1 VAPAERLALVATCAS
16 GLEEILDGELDA
28 LGVAARERQR
38 GAVRFAGG
46 WRECWRANWRLR
58 TANRVL
64 VELASWPAA
73 DGAALA
79 AGARALVSDQ
89 ASDRASDR
97 VSNQSSGETR
107 GPADLAALLH
117 PDRSFAIQATATASR
132 IRDTRWA
139 ALSAKDGLVDGQR
152 DRWGRRADVDRE
164 SPELQLRL
172 RLHHDLATLLLDT
185 SGEPLDRRGYRVLS
199 TTAPVREPLAAACIL
214 AAGWDGSGAVVD
226 PMCGSGTLLV
236 EAGWVALGIP
246 PGRLRQ
252 ARQPEAGGTAWAFE
266 RLPGFDAAAFA
277 AVRAE
282 PLPAPG
288 PGVRLVG
295 NDRSAEA
302 LRAARANLERAGLQ
316 QRAQLTRGEAA
327 DCRPPAGRGL
337 SPGLVVINPPY
348 GERAATDAG
357 HWRELGSLLKHHFQG
372 WRAAVLA
379 GGEGLGKH
387 IGLRPRRRLPVKNG
401 PLDARILI
409 FDLF

>member
-1 VAPAERLALVATCAS
+1 MAAAERLALVATCAA

-28 LGVAARERQR
+28 LGMAARERQR
-38 GAVRFAGG
+38 GAVSFAGG

-64 VELASWPAA
+64 VELASWPAP

-79 AGARALVSDQ
+79 AGARAFVSNQTSDQTSDQ
-89 ASDRASDR
+89 AS
-97 VSNQSSGETR
+97 GETA
-107 GPADLAALLH
+107 GSLDLAALLH

-132 IRDTRWA
+132 IHDTRWA

-172 RLHHDLATLLLDT
+172 RLHRDRATLLLDT

-199 TTAPVREPLAAACIL
+199 TTAPVREPLAAACVL
-214 AAGWDGSGAVVD
+214 AAGWDGRGAVVD

-252 ARQPEAGGTAWAFE
+252 DREPEAGVSAWAFE
-266 RLPGFDAAAFA
+266 RLPGFDPAAFA
-277 AVRAE
+277 TVRAE

-302 LRAARANLERAGLQ
+302 LRAARANLQRAGLQ

-357 HWRELGSLLKHHFQG
+357 HWRELGSLLKHQFHG

>member
-1 VAPAERLALVATCAS
+1 MPRLALIATCAS
-16 GLEEILDGELDA
+16 GLEELLDGELAA
-28 LGVAARERQR
+28 LGVEARERQR

-79 AGARALVSDQ
+79 AGARALAVGGTGG
-89 ASDRASDR
+89 
-97 VSNQSSGETR
+97 SSPPGLDI
-107 GPADLAALLH
+107 GSPDLDLAALLH
-117 PDRSFAIQATATASR
+117 PDRSFAIQATATASA

-139 ALSAKDGLVDGQR
+139 ALSVKDGLVDGQR
-152 DRWGRRADVDRE
+152 ERWGRRADVDRH

-172 RLHHDLATLLLDT
+172 RLHQDRATLLLDT

-199 TTAPVREPLAAACIL
+199 TMAPVRESLAAACVL
-214 AAGWDGSGAVVD
+214 AAGWDGKGAVVD
-226 PMCGSGTLLV
+226 PMCGSATLLV
-236 EAGWVALGIP
+236 EAGWIALGIA
-246 PGRLRQ
+246 PGQLRP
-252 ARQPEAGGTAWAFE
+252 ASAGWAFE

-288 PGVRLVG
+288 PGVRLLG

-302 LRAARANLERAGLQ
+302 LRAARASLERAGLRP
-316 QRAQLTRGEAA
+316 RAQLTRGEAA
-327 DCRPPAGRGL
+327 DCRPPGGRGL
-337 SPGLVVINPPY
+337 SPGLVVVNPPY
-348 GERAATDAG
+348 GERTAADAG
-357 HWRELGSLLKHHFQG
+357 HWRALGDLLKKHFQG

>member
-1 VAPAERLALVATCAS
+1 MAAAERLALIATCAS
-16 GLEEILDGELDA
+16 GLEEILDGELEA
-28 LGVAARERQR
+28 LGAAARERQR

-64 VELASWPAA
+64 VELASWPAE

-79 AGARALVSDQ
+79 AGARAV
-89 ASDRASDR
+89 AAGRAAGVESE
-97 VSNQSSGETR
+97 SEGSGV
-107 GPADLAALLH
+107 DLAALLH

-172 RLHHDLATLLLDT
+172 RLHRDRATLLLDT

-199 TTAPVREPLAAACIL
+199 TTAPAREPLAAACVL
-214 AAGWDGSGAVVD
+214 AAGWDGHGAVVD

-236 EAGWVALGIP
+236 EAGWIALGIP

-252 ARQPEAGGTAWAFE
+252 LRQAAEGGTAWAFE
-266 RLPGFDAAAFA
+266 RLPGFDPAAFA

-295 NDRSAEA
+295 NDRAAEA

-316 QRAQLTRGEAA
+316 QRAQLTRGDAA
-327 DCRPPAGRGL
+327 GCRPPTGRGL
-337 SPGLVVINPPY
+337 SPGLVVVNPPY
-348 GERAATDAG
+348 GERAATDSG
-357 HWRELGSLLKHHFQG
+357 HWRDLGSLLKHHFHG